1 MPVQI
6 LPGLNWTSQ
15 IRRLPLTTIWLG
27 WQTEEEAHFL
37 MLLLQDFDHRVYWI
51 MRRLA
56 MPPNET
62 PRLPFA
68 HYFLSFRR
76 ISTILA
82 LSFEFHKLFILLL
95 SYSTSSPPPLPPPP
109 LVWIAHSGEL
119 KKWSRVI
126 SPLGSNCHTKI
137 MLLPSFFNEVFWF
150 FFNVGGIT
158 IVCLHAHC
166 NTNSLSILDDKNVK
180 TN

>member
-1 MPVQI
+1 MPVKI
-6 LPGLNWTSQ
+6 LPGLNRTSQ
-15 IRRLPLTTIWLG
+15 IRRLPLITIWLG
-27 WQTEEEAHFL
+27 WQTEEKAHFL

-68 HYFLSFRR
+68 HYFLSFRSV
-76 ISTILA
+76 STVLA
-82 LSFEFHKLFILLL
+82 LSFEFHKLFLLLL
-95 SYSTSSPPPLPPPP
+95 SCSTSYPPPLPPPP

-126 SPLGSNCHTKI
+126 FPLGSICLTCHTK
-137 MLLPSFFNEVFWF
+137 MFLPSFYNEVFF
-150 FFNVGGIT
+150 FSVGGIT

-166 NTNSLSILDDKNVK
+166 NTNSLSISLF
-180 TN
+180 